1 MFNFYQTCKRR
12 KGVFLVEYEWG
23 PQLCS
28 SCLCALLTSYY
39 FERKRKWKS
48 NGWSKLLVTY
58 CCGLDILL
66 FFINIIWI
74 SYHAEY
80 SYGHFFYLL
89 VISEVMADFYK
100 PPVTSN
106 WRVHMVPVVASL
118 RHAKYKVLMLE
129 ECTFRSYILI
139 RGVYM
144 MSAAVNLKKK
154 DCIGL
159 MLHDSY
165 WLQVIYKKP
174 V

>member
-1 MFNFYQTCKRR
+1 
-12 KGVFLVEYEWG
+12 
-23 PQLCS
+23 
-28 SCLCALLTSYY
+28 
-39 FERKRKWKS
+39 
-48 NGWSKLLVTY
+48 
-58 CCGLDILL
+58 
-66 FFINIIWI
+66 
-74 SYHAEY
+74 
-80 SYGHFFYLL
+80 
-89 VISEVMADFYK
+89 MADFYK

-139 RGVYM
+139 RGVYT
-144 MSAAVNLKKK
+144 MSAAVNLKEK